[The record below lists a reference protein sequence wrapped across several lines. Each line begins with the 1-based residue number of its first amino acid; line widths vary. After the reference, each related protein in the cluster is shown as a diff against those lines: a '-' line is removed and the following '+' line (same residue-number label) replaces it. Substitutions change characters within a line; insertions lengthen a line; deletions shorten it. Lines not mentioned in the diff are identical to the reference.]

1 MLFFFD
7 DDVAKLVLEGF
18 KDVEEF
24 PLIIDSFLVDLFV
37 KIDRDYWG
45 IRKSA
50 KDPSDGDASSKQ
62 PDGLYLIRTFL
73 LPVLIAWKKERCGLF
88 VTIVKVVMSELVIIR
103 IWNKPFLINSTL
115 QLFGPEG
122 LEIFALGGVI

>member
-37 KIDRDYWG
+37 KIDRDY
-45 IRKSA
+45 
-50 KDPSDGDASSKQ
+50 
-62 PDGLYLIRTFL
+62 
-73 LPVLIAWKKERCGLF
+73 
-88 VTIVKVVMSELVIIR
+88 
-103 IWNKPFLINSTL
+103 
-115 QLFGPEG
+115 
-122 LEIFALGGVI
+122 